1 MNNNQVD
8 DQWVRNQFKIQ
19 EFLVRMLRQR
29 SSINIDEKAF
39 LSLYNRFL
47 TLNTKEPINWDQ
59 VQHPG
64 EQRIKNYEDLT
75 IPDEKDIASALSRLV
90 ILKFN
95 GDLGTSMNFNG
106 TKSLIQVKNEKS
118 FLEICIQQID
128 VNGNSFLAILCWL
141 EEQEKSEES
150 RIDFLMEIT
159 DKTSGDKKEGT
170 LILYDGVLKFLG
182 LSQVSKEH
190 VEEFLYSEQ
199 FKIFNT
205 NSMWINIK
213 TLQDLLDSGSLEM
226 DLIVN
231 RKTMRDETKVIQLEE
246 SAASA
251 ISNFKKAMAL
261 KVPRNRFLSVRSTSD
276 LLILRSDIFEANFSG
291 PTLTP
296 LRTSLDLPT
305 IRLGSRFKSIE
316 DLQRRIPSTPS
327 LLNLRHLTLSG
338 DIYFGSNV
346 VLKGSVKILAKNN
359 EQIMIPDGT
368 VLEDQ
373 VVIGNFQDYR
383 RHFFT

>member
-128 VNGNSFLAILCWL
+128 ELNVKYDSNVPFVLMNSF
-141 EEQEKSEES
+141 K
-150 RIDFLMEIT
+150 T
-159 DKTSGDKKEGT
+159 DQDT
-170 LILYDGVLKFLG
+170 
-182 LSQVSKEH
+182 
-190 VEEFLYSEQ
+190 EEFL
-199 FKIFNT
+199 KK
-205 NSMWINIK
+205 MPK
-213 TLQDLLDSGSLEM
+213 TRTQ
-226 DLIVN
+226 I
-231 RKTMRDETKVIQLEE
+231 TTFQQ
-246 SAASA
+246 
-251 ISNFKKAMAL
+251 
-261 KVPRNRFLSVRSTSD
+261 NRFPRLSEETGLPITESCQMSGNRDPKWYIPGDGDVFRCLRGSG
-276 LLILRSDIFEANFSG
+276 LLKTYIEEGRNWIF
-291 PTLTP
+291 L
-296 LRTSLDLPT
+296 
-305 IRLGSRFKSIE
+305 
-316 DLQRRIPSTPS
+316 
-327 LLNLRHLTLSG
+327 
-338 DIYFGSNV
+338 SNV
-346 VLKGSVKILAKNN
+346 DNLGAT
-359 EQIMIPDGT
+359 PDPGK
-368 VLEDQ
+368 
-373 VVIGNFQDYR
+373 
-383 RHFFT
+383 